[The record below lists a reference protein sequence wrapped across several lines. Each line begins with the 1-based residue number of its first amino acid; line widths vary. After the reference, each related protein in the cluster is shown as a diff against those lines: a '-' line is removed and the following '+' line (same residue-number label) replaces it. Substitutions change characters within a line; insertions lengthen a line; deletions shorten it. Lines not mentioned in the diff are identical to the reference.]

1 MKLSSF
7 VLLATWTSTTAFQ
20 GTNLPSHR
28 DSRVTRSAYVPDG
41 FTKESYAKFKAQ
53 EARKKQEQAKKNL
66 GRMGPKG
73 FQSRSFQS
81 FQEAL
86 EKGEASHLMPEFNA
100 KERVKK
106 GELKVEDIPYM
117 QRGGNWDNSDVKGAK
132 KAKWLSSDKDYAGG
146 GFRKEQS
153 TSIFGY
159 GAGLD
164 WTGQRSKTG
173 PQPVASTFDK
183 KYKAPNIKD
192 IKKNVAKEEQP
203 RKKGFFGLF

>member
-81 FQEAL
+81 FQEVR
-86 EKGEASHLMPEFNA
+86 MYTF
-100 KERVKK
+100 R
-106 GELKVEDIPYM
+106 Y
-117 QRGGNWDNSDVKGAK
+117 NSIV
-132 KAKWLSSDKDYAGG
+132 YTT
-146 GFRKEQS
+146 E
-153 TSIFGY
+153 
-159 GAGLD
+159 
-164 WTGQRSKTG
+164 
-173 PQPVASTFDK
+173 
-183 KYKAPNIKD
+183 N
-192 IKKNVAKEEQP
+192 KKNIASA
-203 RKKGFFGLF
+203 LLS